1 MEVELRGGSDGQPGR
16 GVRGRDGQKT
26 SPVSQDCA
34 VKMVTELLVI
44 NLGR

>member
-26 SPVSQDCA
+26 SPVIQGCA
-34 VKMVTELLVI
+34 VKKVAELSVF